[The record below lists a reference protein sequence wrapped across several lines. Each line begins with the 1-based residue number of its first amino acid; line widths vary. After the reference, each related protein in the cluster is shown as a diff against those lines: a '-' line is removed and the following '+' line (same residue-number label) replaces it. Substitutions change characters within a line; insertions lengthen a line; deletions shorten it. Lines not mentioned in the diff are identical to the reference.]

1 LIIKT
6 FKEIKMTDFAIIG
19 DKKYIKIASP
29 DGWCG
34 GCAFTGSCC
43 TFPTD
48 DKGYSDSQCSNPSV
62 IYREYKEPEQ
72 SSLTKAE
79 VIAAIYSETPIE
91 CSSTS
96 NPVNKQSYFTPDFL
110 SDQSLGL
117 DQKVITYLQHFNR
130 GLMWRYKKVP
140 KVLSVTTRKFL
151 QRDSDDAVLINIW
164 SSHWETPQEEI
175 PIIIKSFIRW
185 LEEPQTTTHE
195 I

>member
-1 LIIKT
+1 
-6 FKEIKMTDFAIIG
+6 MTDFTIINN
-19 DKKYIKIASP
+19 KKYIKIASP
-29 DGWCG
+29 DGRCG

-72 SSLTKAE
+72 SSLTKVE

-91 CSSTS
+91 CWVAL
-96 NPVNKQSYFTPDFL
+96 VNKPPYFTPDFL
-110 SDQSLGL
+110 SDQSLDL
-117 DQKVITYLQHFNR
+117 DQKVITYLQHFNC

-151 QRDSDDAVLINIW
+151 QRDSDGTVLINIW
-164 SSHWETPQEEI
+164 SSHWETPQDEV
-175 PIIIKSFIRW
+175 PTIIKSFIRW
-185 LEEPQTTTHE
+185 LEEPHTTTHE